1 MARGITESD
10 VHTAADEIVGAG
22 ERPTVERIRAHLGT
36 GSPNTVTRWL
46 ETWWQGLGQRLHAQQ
61 VRLAVPAAPDAVA
74 ALAAEWWALAL
85 ECARVSADEDL
96 AADRAAL
103 QDERDGLHRDREAFG
118 SEAAVLR
125 EQAETAAHAERVAST
140 QAAELQRLVSRLE
153 GQIGEVSQQREA
165 ALARAV
171 EAEAVRQ
178 AVEQRLQEHQEAAQ
192 AERESLANHVRTVE
206 DRAHA
211 EVDRAR
217 NSWRPSKRRMRKPRS
232 RWASGLRQPLRKRWR
247 RSVKPASSVRG
258 RMLWTTNWAS
268 SVIYPLHWKRLCAG
282 MRGRQRRRLRGANDR
297 FEGPASLPRSPM
309 SPQSGDLR
317 EVARHVGASEYAA
330 RHRRALD
337 HARNVPQDCCGD
349 AYKSAVPNRYTCDF
363 PKLYRKT
370 VTWPERVAKVIALP
384 SPVANDVPATGA
396 AAPKS
401 ILHFA

>member
-61 VRLAVPAAPDAVA
+61 ARLAVPAAPDAVA

-85 ECARVSADEDL
+85 ESARISADEDL

-125 EQAETAAHAERVAST
+125 VQAETAAHAERVAST

-153 GQIGEVSQQREA
+153 GQIEELSQQREA

-217 NSWRPSKRRMRKPRS
+217 QEGKELKNQLAAVKKAHAEAEKSLGQRAEAATSKAMAAEREAGIQRARADALDDQLGKLRDLPVALEAALRRNEGPSKAKTARGKRPIRGS
-232 RWASGLRQPLRKRWR
+232 REPPK
-247 RSVKPASSVRG
+247 VP
-258 RMLWTTNWAS
+258 
-268 SVIYPLHWKRLCAG
+268 
-282 MRGRQRRRLRGANDR
+282 
-297 FEGPASLPRSPM
+297 
-309 SPQSGDLR
+309 
-317 EVARHVGASEYAA
+317 
-330 RHRRALD
+330 
-337 HARNVPQDCCGD
+337 NVP
-349 AYKSAVPNRYTCDF
+349 A
-363 PKLYRKT
+363 
-370 VTWPERVAKVIALP
+370 ER
-384 SPVANDVPATGA
+384 
-396 AAPKS
+396 
-401 ILHFA
+401 